1 MSTLG
6 LVTASRFALGAA
18 WLARKMSGS
27 RPAAAPPP
35 ADGRKKPALAAARE
49 SVDLRQPL
57 RAMSQAQGPVLARL
71 GIDFNLFVPDDPL
84 LVSAIPN
91 ELHALIGNIV
101 GVATEVL
108 QPDTTLHVLARVDG
122 GHAVVNWCDSGD
134 GTPHLAAAFS
144 RPGSAADD
152 RIQACR
158 AIVSRHGAR
167 LYTAPSP
174 LGDNC
179 LTLRFPLQGRYGM
192 RASGLL

>member
-18 WLARKMSGS
+18 WLARKMGGS
-27 RPAAAPPP
+27 RPVAAPSP
-35 ADGRKKPALAAARE
+35 AAGRKEPTLVRE

-71 GIDFNLFVPDDPL
+71 GIDFDLRLPDDVLP
-84 LVSAIPN
+84 VSAIPD
-91 ELHALIGNIV
+91 ELHALLADIA

-108 QPDTTLHVLARVDG
+108 PPDTTLQVLARVDG
-122 GHAVVNWCDSGD
+122 GHAVVNWCDSGA
-134 GTPHLAAAFS
+134 GTPRLAAAFS
-144 RPGSAADD
+144 RPGGAADA

-174 LGDNC
+174 LGDGC
-179 LTLRFPLQGRYGM
+179 LTLRFPLQGRDGT